1 MYILGA
7 LHDATYSTR
16 HKTYRFSQSSE
27 RWLQLLRIIFQKL
40 DRKSWIYKEGKS
52 RSVWVLETSTKLD
65 VERQPV
71 SDNDKIAYVRG
82 YFDTEGGMPK
92 KNDQNLYFQF
102 CQKGKDD
109 LSNVRNWLHELG
121 IKCGVIHNPSV
132 RADSNYW
139 RFFVSRKSHMEF
151 MEKIG
156 SWHPRKRK
164 QIELRM
170 KI

>member
-1 MYILGA
+1 MRTIPREVSRRETRDDPVEATRRLLSDSNESELMMYILGA

-109 LSNVRNWLHELG
+109 LSNVRNWLHEL
-121 IKCGVIHNPSV
+121 
-132 RADSNYW
+132 
-139 RFFVSRKSHMEF
+139 
-151 MEKIG
+151 
-156 SWHPRKRK
+156 
-164 QIELRM
+164 
-170 KI
+170 